1 MNRHDREQLDRM
13 EVLLQRLDSAVVVRD
28 LGSARAAEAFDG
40 LRKSVIQAS
49 KSHRV
54 HVAHLIA
61 LDESIRSGGT
71 LDLVRLRV
79 AEYLREL
86 GIERL
91 ESPEILEAFDIVG
104 DVDGDI
110 EVLEAAIVERGDEGR
125 TSILRVG
132 KARRT
137 ARPSVTQGSRVDTAT
152 EVSEISSVVPS
163 SEGDPVPN
171 LERSSGGR
179 SRLVLSAIGLVFV
192 GIVTLSI
199 RACESEQPT
208 PAPADEIT
216 TTTLSTA
223 SDS

>member
-61 LDESIRSGGT
+61 LDESIRSGAT
-71 LDLVRLRV
+71 LDLVRLRI

-91 ESPEILEAFDIVG
+91 ETPENLDAFDVVG
-104 DVDGDI
+104 DSDGDV
-110 EVLEAAIVERGDEGR
+110 EVLEAAIVEHVDDGR
-125 TSILRVG
+125 VSVLKVG

-137 ARPSVTQGSRVDTAT
+137 ARPSQPSDEVKTFASSEV
-152 EVSEISSVVPS
+152 VSESQVTIPVRRQVSQESV
-163 SEGDPVPN
+163 
-171 LERSSGGR
+171 RRR
-179 SRLVLSAIGLVFV
+179 SRL
-192 GIVTLSI
+192 LSI
-199 RACESEQPT
+199 AVGAAVVVVLIFAARSCSSSDEAPQPL
-208 PAPADEIT
+208 DGGST
-216 TTTLSTA
+216 TTTVA
-223 SDS
+223 GDN

>member
-1 MNRHDREQLDRM
+1 MNRQDREQLDRM

-28 LGSARAAEAFDG
+28 PGSARAAEAFDG

-91 ESPEILEAFDIVG
+91 ETPEHLEAFDVVG
-104 DVDGDI
+104 DSDGDV
-110 EVLEAAIVERGDEGR
+110 EVLEAAIVEHVDDGR
-125 TSILRVG
+125 ISVLKVG
-132 KARRT
+132 KAKRT
-137 ARPSVTQGSRVDTAT
+137 ARPTPPTD
-152 EVSEISSVVPS
+152 EVQTSAS
-163 SEGDPVPN
+163 SEVASESQLTTPVRRPDPQDST
-171 LERSSGGR
+171 RGR
-179 SRLVLSAIGLVFV
+179 SRLLLIALGAAVVAILIFAARSCSSSDQ
-192 GIVTLSI
+192 TP
-199 RACESEQPT
+199 QPL
-208 PAPADEIT
+208 DGGST
-216 TTTLSTA
+216 TTTVA
-223 SDS
+223 GDN